1 MKNSEILKRLF
12 NEYTKKFVPK
22 IILSVFFSLL
32 VAGSTSAIAWL
43 LDPAIKKLFIEK
55 DHTLLFIIPGLIVL
69 AFSIKGASLYIAKVL
84 MIGVAAEVKKKLQS
98 DMLKQLILADTQTV
112 DNKHTGKF
120 VSHLTYVVGMITAL
134 VSTVTLNIFKDRLQ
148 YIYI

>member
-120 VSHLTYVVGMITAL
+120 VSHLTYDVGMITAL
-134 VSTVTLNIFKDRLQ
+134 VSTVTLNIFKDLLK
-148 YIYI
+148 